1 MKKRSRSDEGMDRY
15 FIRKFEELGID
26 ANTLRIEIEKL
37 RIAEVGLK
45 MNEKELRETRQF
57 KEAELKRLILKKQ
70 LVS

>member
-1 MKKRSRSDEGMDRY
+1 MKKRTRSDEGMDRY

-26 ANTLRIEIEKL
+26 AHTLQIEIEKL
-37 RIAEVGLK
+37 RIAEEGLK

-70 LVS
+70 LAS